1 MSYKVLI
8 VDDEAPIRKA
18 LSQTINRPL
27 LDCEIYDTAS
37 NGKDA
42 IKKLEQEN
50 IDLVITDVR
59 MPLIDGIE
67 LSRYI
72 YEQHPHTHVIILSG
86 YAEFTYA
93 QSAIQYHVSKYLLK
107 PVAKNQLIEAVK
119 DVLKD
124 KLALNGTDSAT
135 NIDNDTSDNTASYS
149 FFVKQALTYI
159 DTHLTED
166 LSLDSIAKNSHSNAS
181 YLSRMFKKEVG
192 KSLIT
197 YITDQRIEK
206 AKALLHTD
214 MRTSEISVAVGI
226 QDPAY
231 FSVLFKKYTGMSP
244 KQFRGNMAVQP

>member
-18 LSQTINRPL
+18 LSQTINWPL

-42 IKKLEQEN
+42 IKKLEQEQ
-50 IDLVITDVR
+50 IDLVITDVK

-72 YEQHPHTHVIILSG
+72 YEQHLHTRVIILSG

-93 QSAIQYHVSKYLLK
+93 QSAIQYQVSKYLLK
-107 PVAKNQLIEAVK
+107 PVSKDQLIEAVK
-119 DVLKD
+119 DVLKN
-124 KLALNGTDSAT
+124 KLESSETDSAT
-135 NIDNDTSDNTASYS
+135 NIESNTAGSAASYS

-159 DTHLTED
+159 NAHLTED
-166 LSLDSIAKNSHSNAS
+166 LSLDTIAKNSHSNAS

-206 AKALLHTD
+206 AKTLLHTD
-214 MRTSEISVAVGI
+214 MRTSEISIAVGI

-244 KQFRGNMAVQP
+244 KQFRGNRAIQS